1 MASFLD
7 HWLDSDYKQRDDIDE
22 AKFQAELARVDLDQ
36 LRDVVGRQR
45 RELFELKATVAM
57 LMRLL
62 DEAGVVPA
70 ATLRARVDAEL
81 AGLAEA
87 ARPEHRQVQC
97 IRCRRTVPA
106 IQTELT
112 EDGPLCGPCVNA

>member
-22 AKFQAELARVDLDQ
+22 AKFQAELARTDIEQ
-36 LRDVVGRQR
+36 MRDVAGRQR
-45 RELFELKATVAM
+45 RELHELKTTVAM

-81 AGLAEA
+81 TAQVTA
-87 ARPEHRQVQC
+87 ARPENRTVQC
-97 IRCRRTVPA
+97 IRCRRSVPA

-112 EDGPLCGPCVNA
+112 GDGPLCAPCVNA